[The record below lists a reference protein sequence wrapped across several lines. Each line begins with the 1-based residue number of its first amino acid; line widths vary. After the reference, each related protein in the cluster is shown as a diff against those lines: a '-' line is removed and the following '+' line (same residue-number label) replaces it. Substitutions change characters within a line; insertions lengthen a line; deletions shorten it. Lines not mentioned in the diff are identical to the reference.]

1 MNLESK
7 SLVKVLLIGSICLT
21 VTLGN
26 SKELKAETTGQT
38 KKVAVLKTSNLKV
51 KKTIVAQ
58 GGEAETVSQNGASS
72 AGISRGANSLSYQIV
87 ATAYENL
94 GSPYVWGATG
104 PGAFD
109 CSGLITYVYGKNGIY
124 LPRASSSQ
132 YYSGTNISMD
142 ELLPGDLVFFDTYES
157 LSHVGIYIGGGDFI
171 HAGTSSVVVSS
182 LYEGYYSSRYSGATR
197 VL

>member
-1 MNLESK
+1 MNLKFK

-21 VTLGN
+21 VTLGT

-38 KKVAVLKTSNLKV
+38 KKIVALKTSNLKV
-51 KKTIVAQ
+51 NKTIVAQ
-58 GGEAETVSQNGASS
+58 GGETEGRDGSS
-72 AGISRGANSLSYQIV
+72 GSSISRGTSSLSSQIV
-87 ATAYENL
+87 TTAYAQL

-109 CSGLITYVYGKNGIY
+109 CSGLVTYVYGSCGIY
-124 LPRASSSQ
+124 LPRTSSSQ
-132 YYSGTNISMD
+132 YYSGTNISMG
-142 ELLPGDLVFFDTYES
+142 ELIPGDLVFFDTYGS

-182 LYEGYYSSRYSGATR
+182 LYEGYYSARYAGATR